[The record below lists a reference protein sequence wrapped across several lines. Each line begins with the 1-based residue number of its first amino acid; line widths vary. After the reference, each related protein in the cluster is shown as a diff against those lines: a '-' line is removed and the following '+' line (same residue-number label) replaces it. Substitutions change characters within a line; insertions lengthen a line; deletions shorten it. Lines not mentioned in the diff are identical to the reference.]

1 MHVVVCMNTFLCA
14 SLCFQAPCLTTL
26 TCLTCAGAIE
36 HAAWTK
42 GSRHMQPLRD
52 DLNWFQT
59 KSLDVILFLALVCV
73 TLLAV
78 VIVTLLAV
86 VIVTLLFVC
95 KWLMQLI
102 QQKRQIPHA
111 KTG

>member
-1 MHVVVCMNTFLCA
+1 
-14 SLCFQAPCLTTL
+14 
-26 TCLTCAGAIE
+26 
-36 HAAWTK
+36 
-42 GSRHMQPLRD
+42 MQPLRD

-78 VIVTLLAV
+78 VIVTLL
-86 VIVTLLFVC
+86 FVC

>member
-1 MHVVVCMNTFLCA
+1 MLIYL
-14 SLCFQAPCLTTL
+14 S
-26 TCLTCAGAIE
+26 CAGAIE
-36 HAAWTK
+36 HAAWTR

-52 DLNWFQT
+52 DLNWFQI

-73 TLLAV
+73 ALLAV
-78 VIVTLLAV
+78 VTVL
-86 VIVTLLFVC
+86 LLFVC
-95 KWLMQLI
+95 KRMMQLL